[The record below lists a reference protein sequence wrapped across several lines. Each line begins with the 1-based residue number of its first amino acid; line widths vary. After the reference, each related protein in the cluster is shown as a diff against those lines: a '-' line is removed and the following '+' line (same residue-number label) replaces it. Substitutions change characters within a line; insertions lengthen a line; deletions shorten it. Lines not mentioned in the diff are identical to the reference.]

1 MKGLF
6 TVFLAVALLTGCL
19 ARVHIDPQ
27 VENPEDWLQTVME
40 YRAQANEHPRK
51 AEYQMALEKVERAAA
66 EHYLAEGRA
75 LQEAGKLDEAIVA
88 FRNGLV
94 AQAENEPLR
103 HALSRTMALKEAQ
116 NQYEQA
122 VSFIELGRL
131 DEAKQ
136 RLERALELAPFH
148 EAAQQSLQKV
158 AQDLRAQEISRSALA
173 SGEKITLNFSE
184 TEVKDAF
191 QYIADAYDLNVLFD
205 KEVKNEPVTLYA
217 DQVRLKEALDL
228 LLRASGTQYKK
239 IGAKTLLIA
248 PDTEDKRAEYE
259 DRMLRTFSLNTIK
272 AADMAEILKA
282 NLKLDSVVVN
292 ERMNTISVRE
302 SEEMISLAEKVIIA
316 NDQPNGEVILDV
328 EVLEVDRTK
337 TENLGLDLGEQI
349 TLDYPQ
355 YNVSQSFENQ
365 VLKKGVVTVPT
376 ITFNYLKKDVDATIL
391 ASPSLRAVDN
401 QQAKLHIGERVPLRS
416 STILD
421 ATGQTRTTFEYRDV
435 GIKLDVVPD
444 IHIDGSVT
452 ASVRVEV
459 SALGANVGTPDEP
472 AISILTRHVET
483 GMLLKDGETAI
494 IGGLIQDM
502 DGNNKVRPV
511 GLGEIPL
518 LGRLFTSSSDEKR
531 RTDVMLTITP
541 RVVRPQAVP
550 PRSVREF
557 FSGNGKRFAAES
569 MYSFLGSDANVRIGP
584 PRGKSHSVAP
594 AVAEASTRGG
604 ILDDSGKP
612 VLRFS
617 EGKYEVDK
625 GDRVTVTMVAEQL
638 GSMEK
643 LPLQVLY
650 NPSILEFVS
659 AEAVAGGNVS
669 AVASPGDKPGSV
681 MIDVTGTPGQPN
693 GPLIEILLEA
703 RGSGISYL
711 MSRPVMLST
720 GQGDA
725 VPLDSF
731 MSRVLA
737 K

>member
-1 MKGLF
+1 MKGLLA
-6 TVFLAVALLTGCL
+6 FLTMVLLTGCL
-19 ARVHIDPQ
+19 AKVHIEPQ
-27 VENPEDWLQTVME
+27 IEDSDDWLQTVME
-40 YRAQANEHPRK
+40 YRAKANEHPRK

-66 EHYLAEGRA
+66 EHYLADGRA
-75 LQEAGKLDEAIVA
+75 LQQADKLDKAIVA

-94 AQAENEPLR
+94 AQPDNEALR
-103 HALSRTMALKEAQ
+103 TALSRSMALKEAET
-116 NQYEQA
+116 QYEQA
-122 VSFIELGRL
+122 LSFVELGRL
-131 DEAKQ
+131 DEAEE

-148 EAAQQSLQKV
+148 KRSQAALQNVSNKMR
-158 AQDLRAQEISRSALA
+158 QRDISRSTL
-173 SGEKITLNFSE
+173 SSSEKITLNFSE
-184 TEVKDAF
+184 AEVKDAF
-191 QYIADAYDLNVLFD
+191 QYIADAYELNVLFD
-205 KEVKNEPVTLYA
+205 KEVKNEPLTLYA
-217 DQVRLKEALDL
+217 DKVRLKEALDL
-228 LLRASGTQYKK
+228 LLRASSTQYKQ
-239 IGAKTLLIA
+239 IGENTLLIA

-272 AADMAEILKA
+272 AEEMAEILKA

-292 ERMNTISVRE
+292 ERMNTIAVRE
-302 SEEMISLAEKVIIA
+302 NEEIISLTEKLIIA

-435 GIKLDVVPD
+435 GIKLEVVPD

-604 ILDDSGKP
+604 IMKDSGKP

-617 EGKYEVDK
+617 EGKYEIEK
-625 GDRVTVTMVAEQL
+625 GERVKVTMMAEQL
-638 GSMEK
+638 GSIKE
-643 LPLQVLY
+643 LPLQVLF

-659 AEAVAGGNVS
+659 AESAAGGNISV
-669 AVASPGDKPGSV
+669 VATPGDKPGSV
-681 MIDVTGTPGQPN
+681 QLDVTGTPGQPN

-703 RGSGISYL
+703 RGGGISYL